1 MLSVS
6 VRLTEQYAIGL
17 PYSRQLP
24 LPLPRDSLVVPRPF
38 PFIPSFARARRKIEI
53 RESMGRITPS
63 RLGIIYPTVTA
74 SLPSHL
80 RCCAFHEA
88 IIKKL
93 ACRFRIAV
101 IALALL
107 AEEEN
112 PR

>member
-38 PFIPSFARARRKIEI
+38 PFIPSFARARCKIEI
-53 RESMGRITPS
+53 RESMGKLTPS
-63 RLGIIYPTVTA
+63 RLGIIYLTVMA

-80 RCCAFHEA
+80 KCCAFHEA
-88 IIKKL
+88 IIKL
-93 ACRFRIAV
+93 VSLPHRGNRSRAACGRR
-101 IALALL
+101 
-107 AEEEN
+107 ES
-112 PR
+112 R